1 MYHPPPLRQTGW
13 TESENEMAKS
23 MVKTEK
29 GEEYIPV
36 LSEVFGPEGVKFMRR
51 LVKAY
56 GINKDRAKA
65 LETEMDGNSKLGL
78 VGIKPQI
85 IQMVDTVEGRKV
97 RDDESGAVVALI
109 PGTRKTLSKELLLA
123 NGVSL
128 DVIDRCMAESTY
140 ETLRITGI

>member
-1 MYHPPPLRQTGW
+1 
-13 TESENEMAKS
+13 MAKS

-56 GINKDRAKA
+56 GTAKDRMKA
-65 LETEMDGNSKLGL
+65 LETELDGNKKLGL

-85 IQMVDTVEGRKV
+85 IQMVETVEGRKV

-109 PGTRKTLSKELLLA
+109 PGTRRTLSKEKLLDA
-123 NGVSL
+123 GVAL
-128 DVIDRCMAESTY
+128 ETIEACMEESTY

>member
-1 MYHPPPLRQTGW
+1 
-13 TESENEMAKS
+13 

-56 GINKDRAKA
+56 GTAKDRMKS
-65 LETEMDGNSKLGL
+65 LETELDGNKKLGL

-85 IQMVDTVEGRKV
+85 IQMVETVEGRKV

-109 PGTRKTLSKELLLA
+109 PGTRRTLSKEKLLDA
-123 NGVSL
+123 GVAL
-128 DVIDRCMAESTY
+128 ETIEACMEESTY
-140 ETLRITGI
+140 DTLRITGI